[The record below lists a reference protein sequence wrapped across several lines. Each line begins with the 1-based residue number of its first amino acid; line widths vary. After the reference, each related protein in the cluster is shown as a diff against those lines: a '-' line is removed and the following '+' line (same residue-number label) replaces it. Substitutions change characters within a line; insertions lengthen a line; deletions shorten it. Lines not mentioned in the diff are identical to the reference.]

1 MKVCPQCR
9 SVFGDDF
16 VYCSDDGTVLV
27 EENLPLPTDTDAEA
41 ETVIRRKGEPPIIVD
56 LNEPL
61 ATQAETVEMNYANLP
76 PTIETSQP
84 IIVEKASNSK
94 FYALFL
100 LVGLLLGGGLV
111 LATLLASK
119 IINRP
124 TNENITV
131 QTKSANANKSRK
143 TENTIEELDNEVDK
157 LADELHQKRTA
168 KPDED
173 FNGRVIALNAY
184 VRAAPRSSADQVDIL
199 PVDDRI
205 NIERRESASSPW
217 YYVTCEHGIGGW
229 MHGNTI
235 EFTNGNF

>member
-16 VYCSDDGTVLV
+16 LYCSNDGTVLV
-27 EENLPLPTDTDAEA
+27 EENLPLPTESDDAEA

-56 LNEPL
+56 LNAPS
-61 ATQAETVEMNYANLP
+61 ATEAETVEINYAALP
-76 PTIETSQP
+76 QSQP
-84 IIVEKASNSK
+84 VIIEKTSNSK

-111 LATLLASK
+111 LATLLAAG

-124 TNENITV
+124 TTANVAVQTNENRS
-131 QTKSANANKSRK
+131 QK
-143 TENTIEELDNEVDK
+143 TENKNDESDTEVDK
-157 LADELHQKRTA
+157 LADELHQKRVADKT
-168 KPDED
+168 DED
-173 FNGRVIALNAY
+173 FNGRVIAQNAY
-184 VRAAPRSSADQVDIL
+184 VRSAPRSSSNQVDIL

-205 NIERRESASSPW
+205 NIERRENENSPW

-235 EFTNGNF
+235 EFTDGNF